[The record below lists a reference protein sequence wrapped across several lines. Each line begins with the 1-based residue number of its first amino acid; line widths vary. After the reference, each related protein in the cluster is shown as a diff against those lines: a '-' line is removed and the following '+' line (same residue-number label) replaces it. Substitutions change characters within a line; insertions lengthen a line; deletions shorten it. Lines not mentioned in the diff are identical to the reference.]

1 MYLKDIFKLIGGN
14 LYSDVKVNKIKT
26 NSKEISEGDLF
37 IAINSGHDYI
47 IDAINN
53 GASAIISEKDF
64 NYDIPKI
71 IVNST
76 IESLGKIAKYIRSS
90 YNIPLIAITGSV
102 GKTTTKELIYS
113 ILSEKYKV
121 LKSLKNQNNH
131 IGLPLTL
138 FNLDATYDVIVVELG
153 MNHFNEISYL
163 SQICKPDYA
172 IITNIGSAHIGNLGS
187 KKNILKAKLEILDGL
202 NNGYL
207 IVNKND
213 KYLKKL
219 KYPNIIK
226 VNDKTLKVKN
236 LNIGKNVTFDIDDV
250 HFIFNSYSH
259 LLDNVFIAIKI
270 GLMFDIDLKTIS
282 EVIKKYQNIEG
293 RLNIIKN
300 KYTIIDDS
308 YNSSFESLIG
318 GLKQLENKDEFKIIV
333 LGDMLELGKYSNT
346 YHKKINKYLKKIKN
360 KEVLLIGKYTN
371 LIKGKHFD
379 NVKDIISYIKT
390 KDINGSIIYVK
401 GSHAFNLDKIKDT
414 LNVSC

>member
-293 RLNIIKN
+293 RLNIIKIREN
-300 KYTIIDDS
+300 TCKNLTYISISTI
-308 YNSSFESLIG
+308 YF
-318 GLKQLENKDEFKIIV
+318 
-333 LGDMLELGKYSNT
+333 
-346 YHKKINKYLKKIKN
+346 
-360 KEVLLIGKYTN
+360 
-371 LIKGKHFD
+371 
-379 NVKDIISYIKT
+379 IIS
-390 KDINGSIIYVK
+390 
-401 GSHAFNLDKIKDT
+401 
-414 LNVSC
+414 